1 MDTITR
7 GDELLKLSISD
18 NQEYGEQDQSIQR
31 DQSRANR
38 ADQKRV
44 SQYTN
49 NNQSRL
55 GELESDDLRYDRAER
70 GSDKSDESLYRET
83 SGRGATRD
91 NEINVSSTFEHSI
104 RRLDAQTNDTLPLDN
119 SFGELGDD
127 RRHPSQRAGGRGEV
141 RGANDSPIQTGILGE
156 GYSLRGRSEE
166 VKRDGQY
173 GFGNLQDN
181 GGTIDIQGVS
191 QSERR
196 EISNE
201 RDKRKTTRTL
211 KKDTSS
217 TNKYDGARSLFD
229 FDEEEVK
236 EEVKPNFI
244 PQPQNQKT
252 ELNFTITRK
261 R

>member
-70 GSDKSDESLYRET
+70 GSDQSNESLYRET

-104 RRLDAQTNDTLPLDN
+104 RRLDAQTNDTLPLDD

-127 RRHPSQRAGGRGEV
+127 RRHPSKRTSGRGET
-141 RGANDSPIQTGILGE
+141 RGANDSSIQAGVLGE

-173 GFGNLQDN
+173 GSGNLQDN
-181 GGTIDIQGVS
+181 GGTIDLQ
-191 QSERR
+191 
-196 EISNE
+196 
-201 RDKRKTTRTL
+201 
-211 KKDTSS
+211 
-217 TNKYDGARSLFD
+217 
-229 FDEEEVK
+229 
-236 EEVKPNFI
+236 
-244 PQPQNQKT
+244 
-252 ELNFTITRK
+252 
-261 R
+261 

>member
-91 NEINVSSTFEHSI
+91 NEINISSTFEHSI
-104 RRLDAQTNDTLPLDN
+104 RRLDAQTNDTLPLDD

-127 RRHPSQRAGGRGEV
+127 RRHPS
-141 RGANDSPIQTGILGE
+141 
-156 GYSLRGRSEE
+156 
-166 VKRDGQY
+166 
-173 GFGNLQDN
+173 
-181 GGTIDIQGVS
+181 
-191 QSERR
+191 
-196 EISNE
+196 
-201 RDKRKTTRTL
+201 
-211 KKDTSS
+211 
-217 TNKYDGARSLFD
+217 
-229 FDEEEVK
+229 
-236 EEVKPNFI
+236 
-244 PQPQNQKT
+244 
-252 ELNFTITRK
+252 
-261 R
+261 

>member
-1 MDTITR
+1 MDTTTR
-7 GDELLKLSISD
+7 GDQLLKLSISD
-18 NQEYGEQDQSIQR
+18 NQEYGEPSRSIRPDQSE
-31 DQSRANR
+31 ANR
-38 ADQKRV
+38 ANQERD

-49 NNQSRL
+49 YNQSRL
-55 GELESDDLRYDRAER
+55 GELESDDLRYNRAER

-83 SGRGATRD
+83 SGRRATRD
-91 NEINVSSTFEHSI
+91 NEINISSTFEHSI
-104 RRLDAQTNDTLPLDN
+104 TRLDAQTNDTLPLDG

-127 RRHPSQRAGGRGEV
+127 RRYSSQRTSGRGEAGGV
-141 RGANDSPIQTGILGE
+141 SDSSIQAGVLGE

-166 VKRDGQY
+166 VKGNGQY
-173 GFGNLQDN
+173 GSGNLQDN
-181 GGTIDIQGVS
+181 WGTIDLQRIS
-191 QSERR
+191 QSEQR
-196 EISNE
+196 EISDE
-201 RDKRKTTRTL
+201 GDKRKTARTL

-217 TNKYDGARSLFD
+217 TNKYDGARSLFN

-236 EEVKPNFI
+236 EEVKLNFI

>member
-1 MDTITR
+1 VDTITR

-70 GSDKSDESLYRET
+70 GSDQSNESLYRET

-104 RRLDAQTNDTLPLDN
+104 RRLDAQTNDTLPLDD

-127 RRHPSQRAGGRGEV
+127 RRHPSKRTSGRGET
-141 RGANDSPIQTGILGE
+141 RGANDSSIQAGVLGE

-173 GFGNLQDN
+173 GSGNLQDN
-181 GGTIDIQGVS
+181 GGTIDLQGIS

-196 EISNE
+196 EISDE

-211 KKDTSS
+211 KKILALQTSM
-217 TNKYDGARSLFD
+217 GL
-229 FDEEEVK
+229 EVFLILMRRRLK
-236 EEVKPNFI
+236 
-244 PQPQNQKT
+244 
-252 ELNFTITRK
+252 K